1 MVFVKVR
8 ETYDLHTVKDK
19 MTVIGIHTPK
29 PDIIKANFPGLLMQC
44 KAYRPVSADVK
55 IACASVLPL
64 DPQGVGLAEG
74 DVAPEDVFNPI
85 LYKACSNFGMSQIEA
100 RINALVNNQGGV
112 GVTVDVDGN
121 GATVEVDSTTNLT
134 DEFPVYYGLL
144 SNAHGWKHANP
155 QSGLAMKGLK
165 PLVYE
170 VLYNIG
176 DQARSKQDNDAN
188 VAMGAPAGTILPTG
202 SSANLYGQSIRGNA
216 KALPF
221 INCTS
226 FSGGQQYPGFNLSA
240 SSATERI
247 PGNAE
252 QDVPWINCVVGAIIV
267 PPSRLHELF
276 YRMVVEWTI
285 EFSAIRPLS
294 EITDWT
300 GLSRMANLTHYQNY
314 SYEATKEVLTGDKE
328 TILENDSC
336 MVSANVDI
344 EKVM

>member
-8 ETYDLHTVKDK
+8 ETYDLHTVQNK
-19 MTVIGIHTPK
+19 MTVIAIHTPN
-29 PDIIKANFPGLLMQC
+29 PAILKANFPGLLMQC

-55 IACASVLPL
+55 VACASVLPL

-100 RINALVNNQGGV
+100 RIAGLALDPLN
-112 GVTVDVDGN
+112 VTKDVEGASADVDVD
-121 GATVEVDSTTNLT
+121 TVTTLT

-170 VLYNIG
+170 MLYNIG
-176 DQARSKQDNDAN
+176 DN
-188 VAMGAPAGTILPTG
+188 
-202 SSANLYGQSIRGNA
+202 SANYGQTQEDKQFDYPSQSTAQSLGLNVGAIRGHA
-216 KALPF
+216 KSLPF

-226 FSGGQQYPGFNLSA
+226 YSGNVGQPAGFPTGTAPSLVL
-240 SSATERI
+240 
-247 PGNAE
+247 PGNHE
-252 QDVPWINCVVGAIIV
+252 TDVPWINCVVGAIIV

-285 EFSAIRPLS
+285 EFSAIRPVG
-294 EITDWT
+294 EITNWA
-300 GLSRMANLTHYQNY
+300 GLGVVAGLTHYQNY
-314 SYEATKEVLTGDKE
+314 SYEATKEALTGDKE

-336 MVSANVDI
+336 MVSANVDVQ
-344 EKVM
+344 KVM